1 MKKIEAIIRSSQF
14 DKVRES
20 LANIGVNF
28 FTFFEV
34 KGFGHQKGQ
43 EVHYRGA
50 VYDIGYIARMK
61 LEIVVPAQ
69 KAEEVMQCIIDAAYT
84 GEMGDGKVFVSTIEN
99 AMSIRTKGKGTD
111 AV

>member
-1 MKKIEAIIRSSQF
+1 MVEAIIRSSQF

-20 LANIGVNF
+20 LADIGINF

-34 KGFGHQKGQ
+34 KGFGHQRGT

-50 VYDIGYIARMK
+50 VYDVGYIARMK
-61 LEIVVPAQ
+61 LEIVIHSE
-69 KAEEVMQCIIDAAYT
+69 KAEEVITCIQDAAHT
-84 GEMGDGKVFVSTIEN
+84 GEMGDGKIFLSNIEM
-99 AMSIRTKGKGTD
+99 ATSIRTKKTGNE